1 MGEVCQV
8 YCRSGTCDLDAVGR
22 ALAEYGLTV
31 THQSDHLTA
40 GWPGGP
46 HFRIWLE
53 VGEPVRAE
61 AAEIGE
67 GTPHEAA
74 MRECDARFDIGIDDL
89 DEALQEINTLIE
101 VQTAVQ
107 DASQG
112 YLFLPWNN
120 NLSEPWRE

>member
-8 YCRSGTCDLDAVGR
+8 YCRFGTCDLDAVAR
-22 ALAEYGLTV
+22 SLAEYGLTV
-31 THQSDHLTA
+31 AHHGDHLTA

-46 HFRIWLE
+46 QFRVWLD
-53 VGEPVRAE
+53 VGEHVRAK

-89 DEALQEINTLIE
+89 DEALGEINTLIE
-101 VQTAVQ
+101 VQSAVQ

-120 NLSEPWRE
+120 NLSEP